1 MNILIEPIFIG
12 LIQTIISIALIS
24 GVIYTGSI
32 INIFFFQKYN
42 HIFLNLLISI
52 IFFSQLLKIFTYLG
66 LFKEAHFILS
76 FVLLFFG
83 IYNIKNFLKFLE
95 IKNLLLKLGKKEF
108 LITAFIFS
116 LFIVSISPPSMADAL
131 DYHFGI
137 PLYLLKFNI
146 LPSINLWLYGNVGGN
161 GDIINST
168 ALYFGSDNFGSLIQ
182 FSSLLLFFLFLKKEI
197 NERNKF
203 NFLIVFILSSP
214 TILQLISGPKFML
227 LPQLMTTA
235 ALYFFIKLKKIR
247 IIDFIFIVTLLM
259 GATQFK
265 SSFIISGSLI
275 GLLIFFKA
283 FVFDKIKILLITLL
297 LFSFFFIP
305 TAIWNF
311 FQISDFDLINIFT
324 LMPEEMMNNMK
335 SFRENNIIYPFNLF
349 IPDSLGSISTIL
361 GFQFL
366 LLFLSFKKTRKFNSI
381 ILITL
386 GTIVIHYFIGM
397 NVSRMYYEYV
407 LWLAISFVFINDKRI
422 DYKFYR
428 KLILPQLL
436 LIFCFSLYF
445 ATISIPTIF
454 SNKSRDVFMIKN
466 SYNYAAIKWINKT
479 LPPNARVIS
488 RLRSVSFL
496 KNEFISMDSLD
507 FGLTNES
514 LINYVEQIKEKKMN
528 YIILYTNQLKN
539 HPFKNCLGPRFAQS
553 DNFILA
559 TRNPM
564 NNKFK
569 YKITIFHF
577 NYDQLPICFK
587 N

>member
-324 LMPEEMMNNMK
+324 LMPAEMMNNMK

-466 SYNYAAIKWINKT
+466 SYNYAAMKWINKT

-528 YIILYTNQLKN
+528 YIILHTNQLKN

>member
-335 SFRENNIIYPFNLF
+335 SFRDNNIIYPFNLF

-386 GTIVIHYFIGM
+386 GTIIIHYFIGM

-514 LINYVEQIKEKKMN
+514 LINYIEQIKEKKMN
-528 YIILYTNQLKN
+528 YIILHTNQLKN